1 MAIEFIKQSAD
12 GVLKIDEASLQV
24 SMGLPRQ
31 ENVVM
36 ADELFRIHG
45 SEIGPEKPEDAY
57 VVPSASEFRARKEFN
72 GHLDTYR
79 EVLDD
84 KDFEAFIAIDEEI
97 RVDIIWGAYLN
108 KVGDPTERQERELA
122 AYCDWFHGSEDLRSV
137 AKEFHVSL
145 SRLKE
150 LINKMPRY
158 VLEAAESEIEK
169 ERETA
174 APSDAVS
181 EPKRNIGSRVIG
193 NIIYVDF

>member
-24 SMGLPRQ
+24 SMGLQRR
-31 ENVVM
+31 ENVVL
-36 ADELFRIHG
+36 ADEIFRIHG
-45 SEIGPEKPEDAY
+45 NELGVAKLQDAR

-72 GHLDTYR
+72 GHVDTYR

-84 KDFEAFIAIDEEI
+84 KEFEAFLTIDEEK
-97 RVDIIWGAYLN
+97 RVDIIWEAYLN

-122 AYCDWFHGSEDLRSV
+122 AYCDWFHGSEELRSV
-137 AKEFHVSL
+137 AKEFQVSL

-174 APSDAVS
+174 AALEVVS